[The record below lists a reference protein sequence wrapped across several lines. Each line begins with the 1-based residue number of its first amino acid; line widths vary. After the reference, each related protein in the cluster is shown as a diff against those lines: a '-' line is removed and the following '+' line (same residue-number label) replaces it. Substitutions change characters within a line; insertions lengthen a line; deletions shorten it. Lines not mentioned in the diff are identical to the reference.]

1 MNITGLNSAG
11 ALIHGFLKVV
21 NTTVLYDPGL
31 VESTD
36 AEPWIQRNH
45 IYGVPTINCM
55 RIFDCA
61 EGQPA

>member
-1 MNITGLNSAG
+1 MYLNYVGPLTGR
-11 ALIHGFLKVV
+11 FLKVV

-45 IYGVPTINCM
+45 VRGVPTINYM
-55 RIFDCA
+55 RIFDYA
-61 EGQPA
+61 EGQHA